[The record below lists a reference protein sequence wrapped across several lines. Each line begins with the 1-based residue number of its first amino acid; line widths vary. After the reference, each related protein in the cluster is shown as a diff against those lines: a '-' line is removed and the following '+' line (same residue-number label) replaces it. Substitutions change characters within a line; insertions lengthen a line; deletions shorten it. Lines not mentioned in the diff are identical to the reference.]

1 MAEDCMDGFHLTL
14 RNKYL
19 YKHLKEKLTILKDY
33 YLRVKN
39 NTKIFLKKKKNTTL
53 ATFKLQ
59 LPQSKNHHK

>member
-1 MAEDCMDGFHLTL
+1 MT
-14 RNKYL
+14 YL
-19 YKHLKEKLTILKDY
+19 WKEKLTILKDY